1 MQFRAALPVA
11 VHKVVK
17 KGVARKDHRSRPAT
31 VPGRPSGQRAVPK
44 VQQFPFAL
52 GRTVPARRPP
62 VLARRVPARPGEQHA
77 VQQAVLGQAVFGEV
91 LEEVLEELL
100 AAVEVT
106 TGRVREAMQNLADPP
121 AQTRDRNAAA
131 KGRVRPLRQAP
142 GRPNRGRGPVRRPAD
157 RAVGRAVNLAES
169 QVGNRASRRHA
180 SAGANQA
187 GKNQE
192 HDS

>member
-11 VHKVVK
+11 VRKVVK

-62 VLARRVPARPGEQHA
+62 VLARRVPAHPGEQHA

-131 KGRVRPLRQAP
+131 KGRVHPLRQAP
-142 GRPNRGRGPVRRPAD
+142 GRPNRGRGLVRHPVD
-157 RAVGRAVNLAES
+157 RAVGPAGS
-169 QVGNRASRRHA
+169 QVGNRASHRHA